1 MIYIS
6 INSWSNELRI
16 PAGIGTSFTSP
27 ERKCMVITG
36 DSFMLMQCMELD
48 NSKKYNSDILF
59 VF

>member
-16 PAGIGTSFTSP
+16 PAGIGASFTSP

-36 DSFMLMQCMELD
+36 DSCMLMQCMELD
-48 NSKKYNSDILF
+48 NSKKI
-59 VF
+59 